1 MERKHEQTAKEFCEA
16 LKTIAGK
23 PENLENLELYLSIH
37 FQKWLDRFA
46 NCPENITAELK
57 QFAKMDV

>member
-1 MERKHEQTAKEFCEA
+1 MERKYKQDAKEFCEA
-16 LKTIAGK
+16 VKTIAGN

-46 NCPENITAELK
+46 NYPENITAELK
-57 QFAKMDV
+57 RFAGTDV

>member
-37 FQKWLDRFA
+37 FQKWLERYA
-46 NCPENITAELK
+46 NDPENITAELK
-57 QFAKMDV
+57 QFAEIDV